1 MHAIWLLT
9 LILFLPNESM
19 AGEKGKFVSLLADYA
34 DLRERVQEVRETRKS
49 GYASDTKSLLAL
61 SKEISEAKVATD
73 TFRNAHRKVKSTGNN
88 TVVTASYMVYAYD
101 AMSQMIQA
109 EIDRY
114 VYLPHSDV
122 SLRLAEKY
130 EEIWKMIDPSI
141 PAVPTVPAP

>member
-1 MHAIWLLT
+1 MHVLWLLT
-9 LILFLPNESM
+9 LMLFLPNDSM

-49 GYASDTKSLLAL
+49 GYASDTKSLIALAN
-61 SKEISEAKVATD
+61 EISEAKVAID
-73 TFRNAHRKVKSTGNN
+73 KFRGANRKVESTGNN

-101 AMSQMIQA
+101 AMSQMIRA

-114 VYLPHSDV
+114 FYLPHSDV

-141 PAVPTVPAP
+141 PSLPTVPAQ